1 MEHKII
7 EQICISLQ
15 GTTQDLK
22 YGSDYCFLVNEKLI
36 CIKTLEAPHQIS
48 FKAKSGEVSKL
59 TSRGGVVKDK
69 QYNWVKVKDINALSK
84 REWEYYIRQ
93 SYELVM
99 N

>member
-1 MEHKII
+1 MI
-7 EQICISLQ
+7 EQICFSLQ

-22 YGSDYCFLVNEKLI
+22 YGSDYCFLVNQKLF

-48 FKAKSGEVSKL
+48 FKAPTGEIGNL
-59 TSRGGVVKDK
+59 TSRGGIVKGK
-69 QYNWVKVKDINALSK
+69 NYNWVKVNDINALSK

-93 SYELVM
+93 SYLMVSS